1 MRRVLFP
8 LLLFTAA
15 VLTACGPA
23 PDPGVT
29 FTAGKHSERVQPLQ
43 YCDPQGEHCKQ
54 HGNAAGSMPVRQG
67 DPVQISVDGEIA
79 STPWQVEYRML
90 DSSGRP
96 TVGCSRLFTSSN
108 ERYAYTV
115 QPPPGSK
122 LTMINIYEVG
132 ARVAADVNGSFVVF
146 GRGTWTLLT
155 NGTKT
160 LPKPG
165 ENLCADRALT
175 GS

>member
-8 LLLFTAA
+8 LLLITAV

-29 FTAGKHSERVQPLQ
+29 FAAGKHSARVSPLQ
-43 YCDPQGEHCKQ
+43 YCDQQGEHCQQ
-54 HGNAAGSMPVRQG
+54 HGDAAGSMPVRPG

-79 STPWQVEYRML
+79 ATPWQVEYRML
-90 DSSGRP
+90 DKQGRL

-115 QPPPGSK
+115 NPPQGDK
-122 LTMINIYEVG
+122 LTMINIYQVG
-132 ARVAADVNGSFVVF
+132 ARVAADANGSFVVF
-146 GRGTWTLLT
+146 GRGTWTLLA
-155 NGTKT
+155 NGNKT

-165 ENLCADRALT
+165 ENLCADRAVT
-175 GS
+175 GG